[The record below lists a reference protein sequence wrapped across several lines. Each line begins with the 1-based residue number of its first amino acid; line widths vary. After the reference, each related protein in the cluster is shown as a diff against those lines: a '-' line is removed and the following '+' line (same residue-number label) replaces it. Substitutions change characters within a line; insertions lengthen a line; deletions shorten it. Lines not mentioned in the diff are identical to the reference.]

1 MEFYKLQQF
10 LTHYIYS
17 SFVYDQNMLKF
28 PINQAGQL
36 LSKAAL
42 GVQAAHRIYDFME
55 RERIIDSQGHNES
68 GKNDDSDFVLKVE
81 DGTFFLGAPDQSQI
95 SSSSSNEACEP
106 SFTLSGITIQVKRG
120 EVLAIV
126 GPVASGKSTLIQG
139 LLGDVQC
146 SDGTHIFKAKECAAA
161 YAAQT
166 PFILSTTVR
175 ENILFGSSFDKE
187 RYEKVLDACCL
198 RPDLLQWPAGGEF
211 CVCVVFLFLL
221 YSCFDRR
228 FFVKTT
234 RSYRNWGTRSDNEWR
249 AKAKGQCR
257 KSSVF

>member
-1 MEFYKLQQF
+1 
-10 LTHYIYS
+10 
-17 SFVYDQNMLKF
+17 MLKF

-55 RERIIDSQGHNES
+55 RERIIDKSDDDES
-68 GKNDDSDFVLKVE
+68 GSSDQSDIVLE
-81 DGTFFLGAPDQSQI
+81 IENGTFFVGISDPGQI
-95 SSSSSNEACEP
+95 PSSLANEANES
-106 SFTLSGITIQVKRG
+106 SFTLSGINVQVKRG

-146 SDGTHIFKAKECAAA
+146 SDGTKISMASACSAA

-175 ENILFGSSFDKE
+175 ENILFGSPFNKE

-198 RPDLLQWPAGGEF
+198 RPDLLQWPAGGECCAHVIF
-211 CVCVVFLFLL
+211 SLLFS
-221 YSCFDRR
+221 YSCIDHMFYIGR
-228 FFVKTT
+228 
-234 RSYRNWGTRSDNEWR
+234 RSYRNW
-249 AKAKGQCR
+249 
-257 KSSVF
+257 